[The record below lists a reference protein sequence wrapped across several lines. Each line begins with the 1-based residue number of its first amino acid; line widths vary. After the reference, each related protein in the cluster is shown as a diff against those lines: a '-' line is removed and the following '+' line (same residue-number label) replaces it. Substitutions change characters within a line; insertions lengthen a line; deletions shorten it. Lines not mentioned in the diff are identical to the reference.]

1 MAIEKEL
8 PDGYQHVMPYL
19 IVNNAQAFLDF
30 MLKVFDAKERYKAFR
45 DDKGTI
51 MHAEIAIKD
60 SPIMV
65 ADATDKFTVQ
75 NAGMFVYIDNCDEV
89 YKKALENG
97 AISIIEPNDQPYGR
111 TSGVID
117 PFGNTWWITNPI

>member
-1 MAIEKEL
+1 
-8 PDGYQHVMPYL
+8 
-19 IVNNAQAFLDF
+19 
-30 MLKVFDAKERYKAFR
+30 
-45 DDKGTI
+45 

-65 ADATDKFTVQ
+65 ADATEQLAVR
-75 NAGMFVYIDNCDEV
+75 NAGLFVYIDNCDEV

-97 AISIIEPNDQPYGR
+97 ATSITEPNDQPYGR